1 MKNVDFS
8 YRKSRF
14 FVAVFDGFLMFD
26 VRANLAEAMTR
37 NSLCPRKKS
46 ALSITSD
53 AFIRFTLSG
62 HLLGSLTG
70 LLIGAVLFCGQGLA
84 ASPIETPP
92 WSWRK
97 GSFGISSTTEYF
109 TSNANF
115 GPARGEFSRL
125 TGDNSLTDFNT
136 WVRGRY
142 AFWPKFSMY
151 SGFGVSQVRAVD
163 QVNEKT
169 NSGLT
174 EAYLGGHFTVWRQWL
189 LMVAEIEA
197 GMPLDAG
204 GPLVNFSKTQT
215 TPLIA
220 DGAYYARAIL
230 HMRRN
235 LGPARLFGYVGTH
248 IPSEGLAKRLLYGVY
263 GEIPIGDF
271 LMAGGGVDG
280 HEVLINDELTAAE
293 RNTTNVSANAGS
305 QRYRSFDPAILRARG
320 WVGFK
325 PGQTVEI
332 RAGYMQALTGL
343 RDAHGS
349 AFTLNVVFSS
359 IPKRTF
365 RTRPTGDRI
374 SAPGNTRE
382 FRLDSEAADPE
393 VIAPSNDFEPQRGD
407 DLNET
412 ERLFD

>member
-1 MKNVDFS
+1 MALE
-8 YRKSRF
+8 RF
-14 FVAVFDGFLMFD
+14 VKQKLAVFHSTGFLLFLTTWL
-26 VRANLAEAMTR
+26 LAA
-37 NSLCPRKKS
+37 
-46 ALSITSD
+46 A
-53 AFIRFTLSG
+53 
-62 HLLGSLTG
+62 
-70 LLIGAVLFCGQGLA
+70 QGLA

-92 WSWRK
+92 WAWRK

-115 GPARGEFSRL
+115 GPARGEFTRL
-125 TGDNSLTDFNT
+125 AGDNSLTDFNT
-136 WVRGRY
+136 WLRGRY

-151 SGFGVSQVRAVD
+151 SGLGVSQVRAVD
-163 QVNEKT
+163 QINEKT

-174 EAYLGGHFTVWRQWL
+174 EAYLGGHFTVWREWL

-197 GMPLDAG
+197 GMPLDSG
-204 GPLVNFSKTQT
+204 GPLVGFSKTQT

-235 LGPARLFGYVGTH
+235 LGRAHLFGYVGTH
-248 IPSEGLAKRLLYGVY
+248 IPSEGLAKRLLYGAY
-263 GEIPIGDF
+263 GEFPIGDF
-271 LMAGGGVDG
+271 MMAGGGVDG

-293 RNTTNVSANAGS
+293 RNITNVSANAGS
-305 QRYRSFDPAILRARG
+305 QRYRSFDPAVLRARG
-320 WVGFK
+320 WLGFK
-325 PGQTVEI
+325 PGKTVEI
-332 RAGYMQALTGL
+332 RAGYMQTLTGL
-343 RDAHGS
+343 RDANGS

-359 IPKRTF
+359 IPKRAF
-365 RTRPTGDRI
+365 RARPSGDRI

-382 FRLDSEAADPE
+382 FRLDSETADPE